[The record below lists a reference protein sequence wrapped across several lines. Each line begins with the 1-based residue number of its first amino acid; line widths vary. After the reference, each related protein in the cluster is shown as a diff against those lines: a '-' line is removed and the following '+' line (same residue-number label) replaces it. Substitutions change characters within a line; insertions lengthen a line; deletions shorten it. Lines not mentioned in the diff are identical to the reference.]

1 MVAHRAPALYRFG
14 MAVSDRKDH
23 ARTLFAGIAGDYDR
37 WANILSFGQDRR
49 WHDAMV
55 ERLAPALEGGAG
67 RAVDVA
73 CGTAAV
79 SIAIARRYDCTVLA
93 IDQSPEMLNGAR
105 ERVRDAGFEARVT
118 LAQAEA
124 ERLPLQDGEA
134 DALTHTYLLRYVDD
148 PQATLVE
155 LARGLRPGGIMAS
168 LDFGVPDPPALH
180 AWRAWTRIGLPT
192 AGRVAGP
199 GWLETGRFLGP
210 SIESFWDH
218 QPLPELLAMWAR
230 AGMRNIRGQ
239 RLSLGGGV
247 VIWGERE

>member
-55 ERLAPALEGGAG
+55 ERLAPALEGGTG

-168 LDFGVPDPPALH
+168 LDFGVPDPPTLH

-192 AGRVAGP
+192 AGRLAGP

-210 SIESFWDH
+210 SIESFWDR